1 MDVTSI
7 TSFIWKLNRLFSL
20 NNNRQPRCKNLEFD
34 NKHDLFVNFFC
45 GVENI
50 LEFENISVENKYLT
64 DIPPAFS
71 SV

>member
-7 TSFIWKLNRLFSL
+7 TSFIWKLNRLFNL

-34 NKHDLFVNFFC
+34 NKHLFVYFFC

-50 LEFENISVENKYLT
+50 LEFENISV
-64 DIPPAFS
+64 
-71 SV
+71 